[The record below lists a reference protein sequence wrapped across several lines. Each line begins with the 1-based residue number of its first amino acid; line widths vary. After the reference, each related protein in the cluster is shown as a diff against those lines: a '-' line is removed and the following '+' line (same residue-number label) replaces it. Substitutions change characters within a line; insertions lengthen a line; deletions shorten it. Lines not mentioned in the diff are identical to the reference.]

1 MLFVSFS
8 KAAMHTCPILMSF
21 GSGLIMMMGSGR
33 ANSMDTCAPMSV
45 SLYMMMHR
53 SVIMIAHSTIKN
65 DNTKIKII
73 NTSCIGKVGTI
84 VQSIKT
90 QQRHK
95 K

>member
-1 MLFVSFS
+1 
-8 KAAMHTCPILMSF
+8 MSF
-21 GSGLIMMMGSGR
+21 ASGLIMMIGSGR
-33 ANSMDTCAPMSV
+33 ANSMDTCVPMSV

-65 DNTKIKII
+65 DNANIKII

-84 VQSIKT
+84 VQSMKT